1 MAGKT
6 LRQLV
11 DERDEI
17 DVFLAL
23 NEGELTPETEHLLT
37 ENEEAIE
44 KKVERTARY
53 VGFLAGEAATIEE
66 EIKRLK
72 RRKAVREA
80 EADYL
85 KNRVLADALLRLGKD
100 RIDTP
105 VITVRKQLN
114 NPKLDGLPEEDDKL
128 HDFLADQWR
137 NPKAPFCRYVSIV
150 ETFKLDKAKLLADA
164 KAERVTLPEGISIVR
179 DESVRIA

>member
-23 NEGELTPETEHLLT
+23 NEGELTPETEFLLT
-37 ENEEAIE
+37 SNEQAIE
-44 KKVERTARY
+44 MKVERTARY
-53 VGFLAGEAATIEE
+53 IGFLAGEAATIAE
-66 EIKRLK
+66 EIKRLQ

-85 KNRVLADALLRLGKD
+85 KNKVLADALLRLGKD

-114 NPKLDGLPEEDDKL
+114 NPKLDGFPEDEEAL
-128 HDFLADQWR
+128 QATLYALRASGSPVADYITTVR
-137 NPKAPFCRYVSIV
+137 
-150 ETFKLDKAKLLADA
+150 TFKLDKAKLLADA
-164 KAERVTLPEGISIVR
+164 KAERVALPEGIAIVR